1 MRFEFDANF
10 LETNKNL
17 AVNSK
22 LLLSGFLKFPVGLLF
37 GGHGIFNNMGLQ
49 FDFYIKN
56 RT

>member
-22 LLLSGFLKFPVGLLF
+22 LLLSGFLKFPVGLVF
-37 GGHGIFNNMGLQ
+37 GGHGIFNNMGVTIRLL
-49 FDFYIKN
+49 Y
-56 RT
+56 